1 MSDRWSSWAR
11 RALLRMCDLGEPTD
25 AVEAADWQGARQAL
39 LAVEETGDEPYVTL
53 KAFVVCKLGLG
64 DGD

>member
-1 MSDRWSSWAR
+1 M
-11 RALLRMCDLGEPTD
+11 RMCDLGEPTD